1 MEYLNYKNKNYK
13 SNSHEDNENNKVLD
27 AKIKGISNI
36 FIEDN
41 DNSDLQKKIDFDDKK
56 IDQINK
62 VFTKQVNESVLSDDP
77 VKRYLKDI
85 GGIHL
90 LSREGEIFI
99 AKAMKEAKT
108 LTIDFLCMMPITM
121 ESIVEWHLQLNQS
134 IILLHELADIDSY
147 SNNEDNKELYDS
159 DDIENDK
166 KDDKPYLFDVVTKK
180 ISNITKISKN
190 LLHQIEPNYKRND
203 VLDLYNNNKDFE
215 KLLNL
220 FKLEMKSFKFN
231 NNRIKQLV
239 KKIYKF
245 NKDIVSKEVLLLK
258 LTSKSGLPRNEVLD
272 SYSSCYIGK
281 EWFDSISNSDN
292 PLWKKFILENSTFL
306 EELIQDM
313 SKIEKQVKLPLKYF
327 KFIVKKIQGSE
338 RKFDNAKNS
347 MIVANLRLVISIAKK
362 YTNRGLHFLDL
373 VQEGNI
379 GLMKA
384 VEKFDYQKGCKFST
398 YATWWG
404 RQAITRAIADQARTI
419 RIPVHMIE
427 NINKIS
433 RVIKQMTISLGY
445 EPTAAEIGEK
455 LSMPVYRIHKILK
468 ITKDPISFDSP
479 VGDEDGSFLGDFIE
493 DKEAVAPFE
502 AAVQQ
507 NLKDNTTRA
516 LLCLTAR
523 EERVIRLR
531 FGIGINDHTLEE
543 VGKKFRVT
551 RERIRQI
558 EAKALR
564 KLKHPNRSRK
574 LRSFLVGIKEA
585 PLSQ

>member
-1 MEYLNYKNKNYK
+1 MEYLNYKNKNHK
-13 SNSHEDNENNKVLD
+13 SDSHKNNKD
-27 AKIKGISNI
+27 DEIFNAKIKGISNI

-41 DNSDLQKKIDFDDKK
+41 ENSDLQAKVDFDDKK
-56 IDQINK
+56 IDQISK
-62 VFTKQVNESVLSDDP
+62 VFTNQINESVLSDDP

-121 ESIVEWHLQLNQS
+121 ESIVEWHSQLNQS

-147 SNNEDNKELYDS
+147 SNNEDNKELYDDS

-166 KDDKPYLFDVVTKK
+166 KDDKPYLFDVITKK

-190 LLHQIEPNYKRND
+190 LLHQIESNYKRND
-203 VLDLYNNNKDFE
+203 KDFE
-215 KLLNL
+215 KLLNS

-239 KKIYKF
+239 KKVYKF

-258 LTSKSGLPRNEVLD
+258 LTSKSGLPKNEVLD

-292 PLWKKFILENSTFL
+292 PLWKKFILENSAFL
-306 EELIQDM
+306 EELIQNM
-313 SKIEKQVKLPLKYF
+313 SEIEKQVKLPLKYF
-327 KFIVKKIQGSE
+327 KSIVKKIQESE

-347 MIVANLRLVISIAKK
+347 MILANLRLVISIAKK

-455 LSMPVYRIHKILK
+455 LSMPVYRIHRILK

-479 VGDEDGSFLGDFIE
+479 VGDEEGSFLGDFIE
-493 DKEAVAPFE
+493 DKGAVAPFE

-531 FGIGINDHTLEE
+531 FGIGIDDHTLEE

-574 LRSFLVGIKEA
+574 LKSFLANIKET
-585 PLSQ
+585 PLS